1 MEGKQQY
8 RIKFKGVAD
17 PTRAHYIDETL
28 SIASQSE
35 QCSEVKHIVYINV
48 SACPRACCRWHGCTD
63 AACN

>member
-17 PTRAHYIDETL
+17 PTRAHYIEETL

-48 SACPRACCRWHGCTD
+48 SAVAGTD
-63 AACN
+63 ARMQHATNLVYK